1 MDQSLPSDSELLA
14 AGGWGDV
21 PSARI
26 LAKASEDDFCAVVLD
41 SNGAQGARPYETVEF
56 FMRQKDGSWS
66 SLGDFGPAGT
76 SGSGW
81 HSGFS
86 YEYGRSDDDGFG
98 WWIVVL
104 GEDYG

>member
-1 MDQSLPSDSELLA
+1 VDEPAPSDRELLV

-41 SNGAQGARPYETVEF
+41 SNGAQGALPYVTVEF

-66 SLGDFGPAGT
+66 SLGDFGPAGP
-76 SGSGW
+76 SGTG
-81 HSGFS
+81 
-86 YEYGRSDDDGFG
+86 
-98 WWIVVL
+98 
-104 GEDYG
+104 